1 MTTQARS
8 VSPTAVHL
16 LLIVAWATSGA
27 PTVRAD
33 ARLPLADWTA
43 LVPADVRLY
52 VEFRDLSITRH
63 RLQRAGLWQ
72 SIRRF
77 GDAAG
82 PGVDEPPWQTRTVE
96 LLGMSAE
103 DAITRVLGVRTAL
116 AAVDPRRWDR
126 GVVLAELGDE
136 ALLPPLLQKWRA
148 TPLESVGTVARFRLP
163 TGLLLAQRGP
173 TLLFGPQTDDDSL
186 WSRSVLLLAGR
197 GGPHLADEPDFRA
210 LTADLPA
217 DSHGLI
223 YVSGPWLEEWRTRPW
238 GASPPVFAATMDA
251 EAEGVAMEVRT
262 RSLVPTTTAPAAAPS
277 AGLSLPADSMIVWS
291 GVLDWSRVLQPL
303 MTSTAPADAEGL
315 TRTLRKAFELLEDFG
330 RRGARSLDRRVT
342 FVVGRL
348 PAAGADDFEQPT
360 LALLLDVEDEVA
372 VSGTIDG
379 LMMLSWTWLT
389 THWSDS
395 PASEPGDYETSENEG
410 AAVRR
415 LALGRLLAERTRCPF
430 FRRLE
435 VAWTVT
441 DGRLIVA
448 TSAQQVDRI
457 LAALRGRS
465 PRLSDDKAL
474 GARPPPEWQGA
485 NWMLVRG
492 RPAAAM
498 LDSWLRFAER
508 REPRVMEAAF
518 WEDWARRRV
527 AARTRLGVGVRDAP
541 GGRAEA
547 LVVEVAPDSPA
558 AELIRAGD
566 VILGVSGQP
575 LPASQPARAVAER
588 YHSRSSAAGF
598 PLTIRRGT
606 QEFVINLPVAAP
618 AARLDPHNFDPVSA
632 IRVVAEFLRHTDS
645 MTVWTRTPGPDRTD
659 ARVRLRWSP
668 PQAVER

>member
-1 MTTQARS
+1 MTTHARS
-8 VSPTAVHL
+8 VWPIAVRL
-16 LLIVAWATSGA
+16 LLPLALASAGDQA
-27 PTVRAD
+27 VRAD
-33 ARLPLADWTA
+33 DGLPRADWTA

-72 SIRRF
+72 AIRRF
-77 GDAAG
+77 GDAAE
-82 PGVDEPPWQTRTVE
+82 PDVDEPPWQTRTVE

-136 ALLPPLLQKWRA
+136 GLLPPLLQKWRA
-148 TPLESVGTVARFRLP
+148 VPLESVGTVARFRLP

-173 TLLFGPQTDDDSL
+173 TLLFGPQTDDNSL

-197 GGPHLADEPDFRA
+197 GGPNLAEEPDFRA

-223 YVSGPWLEEWRTRPW
+223 YVSGPWLDEWCTRPP
-238 GASPPVFAATMDA
+238 GAPPPVFAAAMDA

-262 RSLVPTTTAPAAAPS
+262 RSLVPTTTAPADAGA
-277 AGLSLPADSMIVWS
+277 AGLSLPADSMLVWS
-291 GVLDWSRVLQPL
+291 GMLDWSSVLGPL

-342 FVVGRL
+342 LVVGRL
-348 PAAGADDFEQPT
+348 PAAGAEDFEQPT
-360 LALLLDVEDEVA
+360 LALLLDVEDENA
-372 VSGTIDG
+372 VSGTVDG
-379 LMMLSWTWLT
+379 LMVLSWTWLT

-395 PASEPGDYETSENEG
+395 QATEPGDYETSEREG
-410 AAVRR
+410 ASVRR
-415 LALGRLLAERTRCPF
+415 LPLGRLLAERTRCPF
-430 FRRLE
+430 FQRLE
-435 VAWTVT
+435 IAWTVT

-448 TSAQQVDRI
+448 TSARQLERI
-457 LAALRGRS
+457 LAARRGRA
-465 PRLSDDKAL
+465 PRLSDDKTLA
-474 GARPPPEWQGA
+474 ARPPPDWQGA

-498 LDSWLRFAER
+498 LDSWLQFAER
-508 REPRVMEAAF
+508 REPRVMEAGF
-518 WEDWARRRV
+518 WEDWARRRI
-527 AARTRLGVGVRDAP
+527 AARTRLGVGLRDAP
-541 GGRAEA
+541 GGKAEA
-547 LVVEVAPDSPA
+547 LVVEVSPDSPA
-558 AELIRAGD
+558 REFIRAGD
-566 VILGVSGQP
+566 VILSAAGRP
-575 LPASQPARAVAER
+575 LPTTRPARAVAER
-588 YHSRSSAAGF
+588 YQSGSSAGF
-598 PLTIRRGT
+598 PLRIRRDT
-606 QEFVINLPVAAP
+606 QEYTINLPVAA
-618 AARLDPHNFDPVSA
+618 AAQRLDPHHFDPVSA
-632 IRVVAEFLRHTDS
+632 IRVVAELLRHTDS

-668 PQAVER
+668 PAQAAER